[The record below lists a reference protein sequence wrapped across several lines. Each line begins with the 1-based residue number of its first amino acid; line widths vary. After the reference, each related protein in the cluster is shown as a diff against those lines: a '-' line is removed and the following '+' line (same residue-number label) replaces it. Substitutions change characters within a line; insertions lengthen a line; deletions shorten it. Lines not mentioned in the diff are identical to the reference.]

1 MKKFII
7 CLGLSIACLNI
18 CFAKDDASLL
28 ETAKEDLLSPLHNSD
43 AQKVL
48 IVGGATT
55 LFMALFKTT
64 YIKAFQKDIHEDQ
77 FLCCNLT
84 KPGNTYVQFVPNI
97 LYTIGFGLKFYFNQD
112 ADDKRRALGMAK
124 ATLYSGLITDILK
137 PVINE
142 QRPNGGNHSFPS
154 GHTTTAFAFASFV
167 ASEHPWYVGVPAY
180 IMASYVGFCRMQDNY
195 HFLHDVVAGATL
207 GISYGIA
214 ISQSSKIEKES
225 NSAFVVVPTDDLK
238 GMGVKYALHF

>member
-1 MKKFII
+1 
-7 CLGLSIACLNI
+7 
-18 CFAKDDASLL
+18 
-28 ETAKEDLLSPLHNSD
+28 
-43 AQKVL
+43 
-48 IVGGATT
+48 
-55 LFMALFKTT
+55 
-64 YIKAFQKDIHEDQ
+64 
-77 FLCCNLT
+77 
-84 KPGNTYVQFVPNI
+84 
-97 LYTIGFGLKFYFNQD
+97 
-112 ADDKRRALGMAK
+112 
-124 ATLYSGLITDILK
+124 
-137 PVINE
+137 VINE

-154 GHTTTAFAFASFV
+154 GHTTTAFAFASYV

-225 NSAFVVVPTDDLK
+225 NSAVVVVPTDDLK

>member
-1 MKKFII
+1 MKIIAVIFLLFINSS
-7 CLGLSIACLNI
+7 L
-18 CFAKDDASLL
+18 FAQEVKPSLL
-28 ETAKEDLLSPLHNSD
+28 EEVKSDLLSPLHNSD

-48 IVGGATT
+48 IVGGTTT

-64 YIKAFQKDIHEDQ
+64 YIKSFQRDIHEDQ

-84 KPGNTYVQFVPNI
+84 KPGNTFVQFVPNL
-97 LYTIGFGLKFYFNQD
+97 LYSIGFGLNYYFSHEDN
-112 ADDKRRALGMAK
+112 DKRRAIGMAK
-124 ATLYSGLITDILK
+124 ASLYSGLITDILK

-154 GHTTTAFAFASFV
+154 GHTTTAFAFASYV
-167 ASEHPWYVGVPAY
+167 ASEHPWYIGVPAY
-180 IMASYVGFCRMQDNY
+180 VMASYVGFCRMQDNF

-214 ISQSSKIEKES
+214 ISQNSRSEQKT
-225 NSAFVVVPTDDLK
+225 NSAIVVVPTEDLK
-238 GMGVKYALHF
+238 GMGLKYALHF